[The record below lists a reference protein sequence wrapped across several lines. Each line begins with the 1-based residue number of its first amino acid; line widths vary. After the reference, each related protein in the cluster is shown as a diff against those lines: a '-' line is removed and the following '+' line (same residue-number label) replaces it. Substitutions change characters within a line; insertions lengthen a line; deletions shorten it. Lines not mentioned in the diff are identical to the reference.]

1 MAAGHIA
8 REIMCSVLV
17 RERPGGVGHCLA
29 TTRDENGCVRV
40 SASAVEDLDD
50 LELPRDPYKYKAK
63 QPDPLRRGFRFSACN
78 SKKTYCL
85 FREKPPSGSTIADRA
100 SKCSPTQ
107 VLVVQS
113 RHEFRST
120 LLAQSLVRSRAR
132 RVVHTALR
140 HSGTTLQ
147 LASCA
152 SADGRAVHVIEDWR
166 RLLLL

>member
-29 TTRDENGCVRV
+29 TTRDENGCVRDCV
-40 SASAVEDLDD
+40 SVWSKISKISNCLGIPTNTKRSNRIHLGGDFDSQHAILKKQLSVSRKTAL
-50 LELPRDPYKYKAK
+50 RFHYRRPYKC
-63 QPDPLRRGFRFSACN
+63 R
-78 SKKTYCL
+78 
-85 FREKPPSGSTIADRA
+85 
-100 SKCSPTQ
+100 PTQ